1 MDPSLINKSQE
12 KSLPLHVIHVS
23 THQSF
28 GTKHPHRSNILG
40 VKARVSDIHHVM
52 VKSRRHVH
60 QNGKKTV
67 HQHKNNHS
75 VSLVFSVISCKI

>member
-1 MDPSLINKSQE
+1 MNPSLINKNQE

-28 GTKHPHRSNILG
+28 GTKHLHRSNILG
-40 VKARVSDIHHVM
+40 AKARVSDIHHAM
-52 VKSRRHVH
+52 VKSRRRVH

-67 HQHKNNHS
+67 HQYENNHS
-75 VSLVFSVISCKI
+75 